1 MVKWL
6 DRSIVST
13 TYALYAADKEGL
25 VLEIQRQVVHMIDTA
40 HKEVLRQRQMP
51 ETVRRNGHDLLVL
64 IDLERKWQLD
74 KAETSS
80 KFCCLP

>member
-1 MVKWL
+1 MVRQVHCPW
-6 DRSIVST
+6 T

-51 ETVRRNGHDLLVL
+51 EAVRRNGHDLLVL

-74 KAETSS
+74 KAKTSS
-80 KFCCLP
+80 KFYCLP